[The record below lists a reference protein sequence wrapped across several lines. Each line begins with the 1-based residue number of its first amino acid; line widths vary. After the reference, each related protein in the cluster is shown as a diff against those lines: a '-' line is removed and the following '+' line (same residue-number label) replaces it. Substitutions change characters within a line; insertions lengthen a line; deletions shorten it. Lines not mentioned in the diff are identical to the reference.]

1 MQPVLVPLPELDAL
15 GRDAQAHL
23 AMAEMHAINGV
34 WVAAI
39 EQLQAAQRTRQLDFY
54 ASSQVDARLREFRA
68 RFFEEREE
76 VYEPTFVLNERIC
89 ETIACIRK
97 TN

>member
-1 MQPVLVPLPELDAL
+1 
-15 GRDAQAHL
+15 
-23 AMAEMHAINGV
+23 MAEMHAINGV

-68 RFFEEREE
+68 RFFEERED
-76 VYEPTFVLNERIC
+76 RR
-89 ETIACIRK
+89 AGR
-97 TN
+97 

>member
-1 MQPVLVPLPELDAL
+1 VSAGEQALQSMRSDTELWELLARAQSAL
-15 GRDAQAHL
+15 GRDALAHL

-54 ASSQVDARLREFRA
+54 ASSQVDARLRELRV
-68 RFFEEREE
+68 RFFEERED
-76 VYEPTFVLNERIC
+76 RR
-89 ETIACIRK
+89 AGR
-97 TN
+97 